1 MKEFTIR
8 EIVEHA
14 EKIEAESRKFY
25 SAAAEKLKDKET
37 VELTGE
43 LAEEEIKHFNHLRNL
58 LNESSLSAEELDRF
72 TGGKIDLHD
81 RIVKTAEITED
92 SDPVE
97 VLEVALDREIATE
110 NLYKM
115 YLTLTDLPGDFIKVF
130 NDLRL
135 QEVGHQNRIKTLLG
149 KMLGK

>member
-25 SAAAEKLKDKET
+25 LTASEKLTDSET
-37 VELTGE
+37 VDLTRE
-43 LAEEEIKHFNHLRNL
+43 LAEEEIKHFNHLRDL
-58 LNESSLSAEELDRF
+58 LNESKLSASELDKF
-72 TGGKIDLHD
+72 SGGKIDLHD

-97 VLEVALDREIATE
+97 VLEVALDREISTE

-115 YLTLTDLPGDFIKVF
+115 YLTLTDLPDNFIKVF
-130 NDLRL
+130 DDLRL
-135 QEVGHQNRIKTLLG
+135 QEVGHQNRIKTLIKKILG
-149 KMLGK
+149 K

>member
-14 EKIEAESRKFY
+14 ERIEAESRKFY
-25 SAAAEKLKDKET
+25 STASEKLADAET
-37 VELTGE
+37 VKLTRE
-43 LAEEEIKHFNHLRNL
+43 LAEEEIKHFNHLRDL
-58 LNESSLSAEELDRF
+58 LNESKLSASELDKF
-72 TGGKIDLHD
+72 SGGKIDLHD

-115 YLTLTDLPGDFIKVF
+115 YLTLTDLPDNFIKVF
-130 NDLRL
+130 DDLRL
-135 QEVGHQNRIKTLLG
+135 QEVGHQNRIRTLIK